1 MAIATSTA
9 MLIAAGVSIAAS
21 SAQAGWSATHKP
33 NMPEIKLPE
42 GVKPDEVVENEG
54 QKEREKRRR
63 SYAGMGRSS
72 TILTQNLGA
81 IGEKDDRPKQL
92 LGM

>member
-1 MAIATSTA
+1 MAITA
-9 MLIAAGVSIAAS
+9 PFAIGAVALAGSMS
-21 SAQAGWSATHKP
+21 MQGYQMSQGSPK
-33 NMPEIKLPE
+33 MPEIKFPDT
-42 GVKPDEVVENEG
+42 KPDAVVENEG

-72 TILTQNLGA
+72 TILTQNLGS

-92 LGM
+92 LGL

>member
-1 MAIATSTA
+1 MAMVALGTSLA
-9 MLIAAGVSIAAS
+9 LSIPASVSMQGYQAAQGSP
-21 SAQAGWSATHKP
+21 K
-33 NMPEIKLPE
+33 MPDITF
-42 GVKPDEVVENEG
+42 PDTKSDKANENDA

-72 TILTQNLGA
+72 TILTQNLGS
-81 IGEKDDRPKQL
+81 IGQQDDRPKQL

>member
-1 MAIATSTA
+1 MG
-9 MLIAAGVSIAAS
+9 IAAVMMAGSLAMQGYQM
-21 SAQAGWSATHKP
+21 AQGSPK
-33 NMPEIKLPE
+33 MPDVTFPDT
-42 GVKPDEVVENEG
+42 KPDAVNENDA

-72 TILTQNLGA
+72 TILTQNLGTL
-81 IGEKDDRPKQL
+81 GQDDTRPKTL